1 MARAL
6 FVRLRDFV
14 RFVWGRTKQTV
25 SWLNINLSQH
35 TTLRRLSYAG
45 QGAAFMALLSAALS
59 DGHGISPAQ
68 ASDHG
73 AATNIQASFIPYD
86 FTSFFIVLAVALLVM
101 TNLTMWRQRKDLN
114 ITKLDITKLDTTKKD
129 AKNSDEPSRS
139 QQSAP
144 LSAKSEHTLSSDIV
158 LARSI
163 DLERQCQKLA
173 QIADLSHRKSIE
185 TKLNCRVQE
194 ERLARICHD
203 LRTPLNAVIGF
214 SDLMRR
220 EMFGPLG
227 HDKYMEYA
235 EHIGDSGHN
244 LLNAVDDIFEMTS
257 AQIDEPSVPNSD
269 TASAPTIITQPTD
282 DQNIRAPEAAE

>member
-6 FVRLRDFV
+6 FVWPRDFV
-14 RFVWGRTKQTV
+14 RIVWGRTMQIV
-25 SWLNINLSQH
+25 SWLNIKLSQQII
-35 TTLRRLSYAG
+35 LRRLSCAG
-45 QGAAFMALLSAALS
+45 QGAALMALISAVLS
-59 DGHGISPAQ
+59 DGPGIAPAQ
-68 ASDHG
+68 ASGHG
-73 AATNIQASFIPYD
+73 TVTIIQASLIPYD
-86 FTSFFIVLAVALLVM
+86 FTSIMIVLAIALLVM
-101 TNLTMWRQRKDLN
+101 TNLTMWRQRKDM
-114 ITKLDITKLDTTKKD
+114 DITKIVAKK
-129 AKNSDEPSRS
+129 SDEASKTN
-139 QQSAP
+139 QSAP
-144 LSAKSEHTLSSDIV
+144 LSEKSGHMLSSDIV

-173 QIADLSHRKSIE
+173 QIADLSHRESLE

-244 LLNAVDDIFEMTS
+244 LLHAVDDIFEMTS
-257 AQIDEPSVPNSD
+257 AQIDEQPAPNND
-269 TASAPTIITQPTD
+269 RASTSITITQLAD
-282 DQNIRAPEAAE
+282 DQNIRVLEAAE